1 MCSVQTFNDA
11 DIEAC
16 NNLQSEPTVSV
27 SLSSNSCKTL
37 SMPDIVQ
44 KFSLNTEQL
53 LMYIGVHALLLLHF

>member
-1 MCSVQTFNDA
+1 MRSVQLFNDA
-11 DIEAC
+11 DIEEC
-16 NNLQSEPTVSV
+16 NNQQSEPTVSV

-53 LMYIGVHALLLLHF
+53 LMFIVMYA